1 MLLIPQGGD
10 GAFLLGTN
18 DSWPGL
24 GEKEAV
30 GRFEGG
36 KEAEFMSRVKGR
48 PFVFKEVHAQET
60 WDQLGRNA
68 KWAVTKIAERVLN
81 ESR

>member
-1 MLLIPQGGD
+1 MLLIPQGAD

-18 DSWPGL
+18 ESWPGL
-24 GEKEAV
+24 GEKEPV

-48 PFVFKEVHAQET
+48 PFVFKEVYQRPHGYAH
-60 WDQLGRNA
+60 DGREIRFGFN
-68 KWAVTKIAERVLN
+68 KKY
-81 ESR
+81 